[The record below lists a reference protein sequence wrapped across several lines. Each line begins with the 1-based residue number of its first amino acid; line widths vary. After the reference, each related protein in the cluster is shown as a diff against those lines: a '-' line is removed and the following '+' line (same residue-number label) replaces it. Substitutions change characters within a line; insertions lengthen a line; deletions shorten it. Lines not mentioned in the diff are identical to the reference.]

1 MSDNK
6 LDLLIKN
13 GIMVTMN
20 PSMEIHYPGSLAIK
34 GDTITAVGPEDLLKN
49 FETKTRQIIDARGG
63 VVLPGLINTHTHAAM
78 TLFRGLADD
87 LPLADWLNNHIFP
100 AERKL
105 SAEWVYWGTML
116 ACAEMILSGTTT
128 FCDMYLFEDEVAR
141 AAREAGMRALVGEVL
156 YDFPSPNYGP
166 IEKGF
171 EYSLKM
177 IEDYKEDPLISV
189 AIEPH
194 SPLTCSPDLL
204 IKSGE
209 LCEKHKVPLIIH
221 LSETRHEVEEI
232 KRRYHLSPVEHLKR
246 LGLLVPHLIAIHCVA
261 LSPADMDALR
271 AGKVK
276 VAHCPES
283 NMKLASGMAP
293 VTDMLARGIT
303 VGLGTDGCASNNNLD
318 LFQEMDTAAKL
329 YKLYHSDPTVMDAP
343 TALRMAT
350 IDGARVLQMEQK
362 IGSLEAGKK
371 ADIIILD
378 LNKPHLTPIYNVYSH
393 IVYAAK
399 SSDVSQVFINGKPV
413 LKDRRLI
420 TLDLKKIFNKV
431 GRFSEM
437 VKKEEGLAVWELG
450 F

>member
-1 MSDNK
+1 MADNQ
-6 LDLLIKN
+6 LDLIIKN

-20 PSMEIHYPGSLAIK
+20 PNMEIYHPGSLAIK
-34 GDTITAVGPEDLLKN
+34 GDTIVAIGPEDLLQGFEKN
-49 FETKTRQIIDARGG
+49 AREIIDARGG
-63 VVLPGLINTHTHAAM
+63 AVLPGLINTHTHAAM

-105 SAEWVYWGTML
+105 SADWVYWGTLL

-128 FCDMYLFEDEVAR
+128 FCDMYLFENEVAR

-177 IEDYKEDPLISV
+177 IEDYKNDPLISV

-204 IKSGE
+204 IKSGQ
-209 LCEKHKVPLIIH
+209 LCAKHEVPLIIH
-221 LSETRHEVEEI
+221 LSETRQEVEQI
-232 KRRYHLSPVEHLKR
+232 KSRYHLSPVEHLQH

-261 LSPADMDALR
+261 LSPADMDALKQ
-271 AGKVK
+271 GEVK

-329 YKLYHSDPTVMDAP
+329 YKLYHSDPTVMAAP

-350 IDGARVLQMEQK
+350 IDGARVLQMEEK
-362 IGSLEAGKK
+362 IGSLEKGKK
-371 ADIIILD
+371 ADFIILD
-378 LNKPHLTPIYNVYSH
+378 LNKPHLTPIYNLYSH

-399 SSDVSQVFINGKPV
+399 SSDVTQVFINGKQV
-413 LKDRRLI
+413 LKDRQVT
-420 TLDLKKIFNKV
+420 TLDLKQIFNQVK
-431 GRFSEM
+431 RFAEV
-437 VKKEEGLAVWELG
+437 VKKEEGMAIWDLG